1 MMGFL
6 IGAAFIV
13 AAYAV
18 LSAAI
23 AATYVIGIILSRPV
37 KPKKHRHRERSKL

>member
-6 IGAAFIV
+6 IVAAFVV

-18 LSAAI
+18 LCAAI
-23 AATYVIGIILSRPV
+23 AATYVIGVILSRPV
-37 KPKKHRHRERSKL
+37 KLKKHRHRERSKT

>member
-37 KPKKHRHRERSKL
+37 KLKKHRHRERSKS